1 MVDLHF
7 KSFQK
12 EVLCDLWF
20 AASLD
25 LNQWNVKIL
34 QAFLKSNW
42 WLKYMIQDIKV
53 TEVVIYM
60 GDEVF

>member
-12 EVLCDLWF
+12 EVLCDVWF

-34 QAFLKSNW
+34 QAFLKSSW

>member
-12 EVLCDLWF
+12 EVLCDVWF

-34 QAFLKSNW
+34 QAFLKANW
-42 WLKYMIQDIKV
+42 WLNYMIQDIKV

>member
-12 EVLCDLWF
+12 EVLCDVWF
-20 AASLD
+20 AASLY

-34 QAFLKSNW
+34 QAFLKANW